1 MGELCELVAISR
13 GYFYEKWDFAAR
25 LQIDEL
31 NHKER
36 PRESEKYEYYNV
48 LWVEWRD
55 GVAYRKA
62 CGRVMKSAWEC
73 QELEWVD
80 LVLG

>member
-1 MGELCELVAISR
+1 MGELCELVTISQ
-13 GYFYEKWDFAAR
+13 GYFYEKWKLSLFE
-25 LQIDEL
+25 IDEWK
-31 NHKER
+31 HKER
-36 PRESEKYEYYNV
+36 PRESEKYEFYNV
-48 LWVEWRD
+48 LWVEWQD
-55 GVAYRKA
+55 GIAYRKA